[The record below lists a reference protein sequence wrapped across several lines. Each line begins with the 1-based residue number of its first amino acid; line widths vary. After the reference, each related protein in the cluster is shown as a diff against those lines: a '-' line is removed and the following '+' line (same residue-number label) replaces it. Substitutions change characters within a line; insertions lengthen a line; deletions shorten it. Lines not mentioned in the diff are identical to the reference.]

1 MRGLHRGYPPC
12 TASPPEIFSRA
23 SALIVSEGASAII
36 GADLPVSGGAASG
49 RGKTACDAHPGR
61 GGLPVT
67 RAITAGR
74 GAVLAHDAGQLAGV
88 GGLVAVIY
96 KGLDRTRDVA
106 GA

>member
-1 MRGLHRGYPPC
+1 MCHDNGLNRINAAHAKPIILDSKPRAPYPRPD
-12 TASPPEIFSRA
+12 SGS
-23 SALIVSEGASAII
+23 
-36 GADLPVSGGAASG
+36 LPVSGKAASG